1 MSKHVNRKKRVIAIV
16 TAAVLVLGGGGAA
29 FAYWTSTGIGNGTT
43 TTGTSVAFAVA
54 QTTIAGGPLTPGGP
68 QETVSFT
75 VTNPGTGSQRLNAV
89 AVTIVNT
96 DASPFSV
103 TVAGAPACTAADYT
117 IGAVTVAAGD
127 IAPSGVVT
135 GTVVV
140 TMNNLTT
147 NQDSCKLAVVPLH
160 YVAS

>member
-1 MSKHVNRKKRVIAIV
+1 MSKHVNKKKRIVAIV

-29 FAYWTSTGIGNGTT
+29 FAYWTSTGTGNGTT

-54 QTTIAGGPLTPGGP
+54 QTTTAGGPLTPGGP

-75 VTNPGTGSQRLNAV
+75 VTNPGTGNQRLNAV
-89 AVTIVNT
+89 AVTIENT
-96 DASPFSV
+96 DATAFSV
-103 TVAGAPACTAADYT
+103 TVGGNPACTAADYT
-117 IGAVTVAAGD
+117 IGTITVPTGD
-127 IAPSGVVT
+127 IAPGALVT
-135 GTVVV
+135 GTVAI
-140 TMNNLTT
+140 TMNNLGT